1 MTDCVRPWCCPEPR
15 CTPIH
20 NGGVSENPT
29 PGVSFMCWGYLA
41 DAIKFEYDGARHAND
56 LSSCWYTAL
65 KGVIRWQENVS
76 DWMNTVADYWKA
88 LEKLPLSVLVRCEPT
103 IRHRLLEKREVDTGD
118 VEGE

>member
-1 MTDCVRPWCCPEPR
+1 
-15 CTPIH
+15 
-20 NGGVSENPT
+20 
-29 PGVSFMCWGYLA
+29 MCWGYLA

-76 DWMNTVADYWKA
+76 DWMNTAADYWKA
-88 LEKLPLSVLVRCEPT
+88 LEKLPLSVLARCEPT
-103 IRHRLLEKREVDTGD
+103 IRHRLLEKREVGTED